1 MIRNKELHHERI
13 LKAASAE
20 FHEYGFRGASMR
32 RIADSAGMSAQ
43 GMYKHFDSKEDL
55 FAALVEPAVSGFW
68 KLYDVLAEEE
78 YAAID
83 AGKQGEAKQDV
94 SSTERMLK
102 YIYSHYE
109 AFKLVVCCAEGTKYA
124 GFVHEAA
131 QMEEKNTRMYFAQAK
146 ANGFP
151 VKELPEKEI
160 HLLVTANVNAVV
172 SAIEHD
178 FTEEEA
184 MHYAKTLEIFFA
196 SGWHA
201 VLGI

>member
-1 MIRNKELHHERI
+1 MIRNKAMHHESI
-13 LKAASAE
+13 LRAAAE
-20 FHEYGFRGASMR
+20 EFRTYGFADASIR
-32 RIADSAGMSAQ
+32 RIAKASGMSAP
-43 GMYKHFDSKEDL
+43 GMYKHFAGKEDL

-68 KLYDVLAEEE
+68 SLYDTLAEEE

-83 AGKQGEAKQDV
+83 AAKRGEEAQNV

-102 YIYSHYE
+102 YIYSNYD
-109 AFKLVVCCAEGTKYA
+109 AFKLVICCSEGTKYA

-131 QMEEKNTRMYFAQAK
+131 QMEEKNTKAYFAQAK
-146 ANGFP
+146 ANGFE

-178 FTEEEA
+178 FTLEEA

>member
-1 MIRNKELHHERI
+1 MIRNKAMHHESI
-13 LKAASAE
+13 LRAAAE
-20 FHEYGFRGASMR
+20 EFRTYGFADASIR
-32 RIADSAGMSAQ
+32 RIAKASGMSAP
-43 GMYKHFDSKEDL
+43 GMYKHFAGKEDL

-68 KLYDVLAEEE
+68 SLYDTLAEEE

-83 AGKQGEAKQDV
+83 AAKRGEEAQNV

-102 YIYSHYE
+102 YIYSNYD
-109 AFKLVVCCAEGTKYA
+109 AFKLVICCSEGTKYA

-131 QMEEKNTRMYFAQAK
+131 QMEEKNTKAYFAQAK
-146 ANGFP
+146 ANDFE

-178 FTEEEA
+178 FTLEEA

>member
-1 MIRNKELHHERI
+1 MIRNKTMHHESI
-13 LKAASAE
+13 LKAAAE
-20 FHEYGFRGASMR
+20 EFRRHGFTEASMR
-32 RIADSAGMSAQ
+32 QIAKASGMSAQ
-43 GMYKHFDSKEDL
+43 GMYKHFESKEDL

-68 KLYDVLAEEE
+68 RLYDTLAEEE

-83 AGKQGEAKQDV
+83 AGKRGEDAQNV

-109 AFKLVVCCAEGTKYA
+109 AFKLVICCSEGTKYA

-146 ANGFP
+146 ANGLE
-151 VKELPEKEI
+151 VKELPEKEM

-184 MHYAKTLEIFFA
+184 MHYAKTLKMFFA